1 MDRHRIAICVVR
13 IRRTTG
19 DEADEHYGGSSHPTP
34 HCWPFSAGL
43 SEAFRRH
50 GNLVPRAWGCERES
64 RSSEPGR
71 QVSGDHQKGETPVRA
86 AGSVALR

>member
-34 HCWPFSAGL
+34 HLLALQCGSLRSFPETRKFSSAGVGL
-43 SEAFRRH
+43 R
-50 GNLVPRAWGCERES
+50 ERKPLQRTGTAS
-64 RSSEPGR
+64 FG
-71 QVSGDHQKGETPVRA
+71 
-86 AGSVALR
+86 